1 VTHLPYIVAAYI
13 IALGVPIV
21 FGIEALFRVRAAR
34 RRLDAID
41 TRRNRGNA

>member
-13 IALGVPIV
+13 IALGVPIA
-21 FGIEALFRVRAAR
+21 FGTEALFRVRAAR

>member
-1 VTHLPYIVAAYI
+1 MSHWPYIVAAYV
-13 IALGVPIV
+13 IALGVPILL
-21 FGIEALFRVRAAR
+21 GTEAAFRVRAAR